1 MNQMANIPPQL
12 LAELRGAAGNGANS
26 LPFQGPEPVP
36 EYVEIWRALM
46 LRKWSILALGLLCAA
61 IAGFMVTQ
69 MTPVYQSTATVLLE
83 AAPAKVVSQIEDV
96 VTGASANREH
106 FQTQAEVMKSR
117 EIALRVIE
125 RLQLKQHP
133 EFDPRQQ
140 PTPSWRQ
147 WIESTVPAIADAL
160 LPPKPQLDTAGI
172 EQTVLREYAKRL
184 SVEPVRSSQLV
195 RVRFESSDAN
205 LAASVA
211 NAVGTSYIEQ
221 DRENRVA
228 VTAGAGNWIRE
239 RMAEL
244 KKKVDASERALQ
256 AYRDKE
262 GLLDTK
268 TTVLS
273 GSGRQMEELTNRLVE
288 AGVRRSIAEEAY
300 KQIKAGES
308 SNFES
313 VPAAVRSV
321 SVQQARAVEN
331 DAAKRLAEV
340 SQRYGPDHPRNVA
353 ATSELQA
360 AKTNTT
366 REIRAIVDSVVKEYQ
381 AAVATEKSI
390 EAQLQQ
396 SKGTIQSLNRK
407 EIQLN
412 ALEREA
418 ATSRQLYETF
428 LTRYGETSAT
438 RDGQQA
444 NARVVEKA
452 VPAILPVRP
461 LKLQSVTIALAAG
474 LTLGVLAAL
483 VLSRLNNTV
492 KTTADVETKLQQPF
506 LTALPVIGMLQRKHA
521 PRMVMEHPQDL
532 YAEGIRTAGTGVL
545 LSSLDTPRKL
555 VAVTSSVAGEGKSTF
570 SINLALSQAK
580 SRRTLL
586 VDADLRKPSIATALK
601 LPEDALGLIEVVTLG
616 ATLEAAVQRID
627 GADVDILT
635 SGKLV
640 PNPLDLLVSQRFR
653 DVLHE
658 MTEKYELVVIDTPP
672 VQLVSDALILGQAA
686 TRLIYLVKANDTP
699 IAVAR
704 TGLKRVSAAG
714 IKIIG
719 VVLNHHDYKRAER
732 YYGESY
738 GYGKYSY
745 KNYGV
750 AKFPKSA

>member
-12 LAELRGAAGNGANS
+12 LAELRSAPANGV
-26 LPFQGPEPVP
+26 PPPQFQGPEPVP
-36 EYVEIWRALM
+36 EYVEVWRALM
-46 LRKWSILALGLLCAA
+46 LRKWSILALGVLCGA
-61 IAGFMVTQ
+61 IAGFVVTQ

-83 AAPAKVVSQIEDV
+83 ASPAKVVSQIEEV
-96 VTGASANREH
+96 VSGASANREH

-117 EIALRVIE
+117 DIALRVIE
-125 RLQLKQHP
+125 RLKLTQHP

-140 PTPSWRQ
+140 AAPQWRK
-147 WIESTVPAIADAL
+147 WIESTMPSVADAL
-160 LPPKPQLDTAGI
+160 FSPEPQLDSAGI
-172 EQTVLREYAKRL
+172 EQAVLREYARRL
-184 SVEPVRSSQLV
+184 SVEPVRMSQLV
-195 RVRFESSDAN
+195 RVRFESSDPN

-211 NAVGTSYIEQ
+211 NAVGTAYIEQ

-244 KKKVDASERALQ
+244 KKKLDASERALQ

-288 AGVRRSIAEEAY
+288 AGVRRSMAEEAY

-313 VPAAVRSV
+313 VPAVVRSV

-381 AAVATEKSI
+381 AALATEKSL
-390 EAQLQQ
+390 ESQLQQ
-396 SKGTIQSLNRK
+396 SKGTIQNLNRK

-438 RDGQQA
+438 RDAQQA
-444 NARVVEKA
+444 NARVVDKA
-452 VPAILPVRP
+452 VPSILPVRP
-461 LKLQSVTIALAAG
+461 LKRQTVIVALFGG
-474 LTLGVLAAL
+474 LLLGVVGAL
-483 VLSRLNNTV
+483 LLSRLNNTV
-492 KTTADVETKLQQPF
+492 KTTADVENKLQQP
-506 LTALPVIGMLQRKHA
+506 LLAALPVIGVLRRKHA
-521 PRMVMEHPQDL
+521 PRLVLEHPQDL
-532 YAEGIRTAGTGVL
+532 FSEGVRTAATGVL
-545 LSSLDTPRKL
+545 LSSLDAPRKI
-555 VAVTSSVAGEGKSTF
+555 VAVTSSVAGEGKSTL
-570 SINLALSQAK
+570 SINLALSQGK

-586 VDADLRKPSIATALK
+586 IDADLRKPSVAKSLNLQEDGLGLTDVIATGTA
-601 LPEDALGLIEVVTLG
+601 
-616 ATLEAAVQRID
+616 LEAAVQRVD
-627 GADVDILT
+627 GSDVDILT

-653 DVLHE
+653 DVLLE
-658 MTEKYELVVIDTPP
+658 MTQKYELIVMDTPP
-672 VQLVSDALILGQAA
+672 VQLVSDSLVLGQVA
-686 TRLIYLVKANDTP
+686 TGLIYVVKANETP
-699 IAVAR
+699 MPVCR
-704 TGLKRVSAAG
+704 TGIRRVAASG
-714 IKIIG
+714 IKVIG
-719 VVLNHHDYKRAER
+719 VVLNRHDYKRAER

-745 KNYGV
+745 KSYATG
-750 AKFPKSA
+750 SA